1 VATIDAGFTC
11 PNVDGTITTG
21 GCVYCDN
28 RSFSPNRRLPRAT
41 VYEQIERS
49 LPKLRGRYGAEAFI
63 AYFQAGTNTHA
74 PVEKLRRLYDQALA
88 HSEIV
93 GLAIG
98 TRPDSLPE
106 PVLQLLE
113 EYAQRVPVY
122 LELGLQTIHERSLA
136 WMNRGHGVAEFLDAV
151 DRCQG
156 RGLDLSVHVILGL
169 PGETRDD
176 MMATADV
183 LAGLPIQGVKIH
195 NLYVVKGTPLETQYL
210 AGQVRALDREEYV
223 GLVVDFLER
232 TPDDRVIH
240 RVTGEAPPEYLVAP
254 EWALDKDA
262 LLIAIDREFERRGTQ
277 QGQCCS
283 PRRLRRRWAMP
294 LAAAQAQPPQ

>member
-1 VATIDAGFTC
+1 
-11 PNVDGTITTG
+11 
-21 GCVYCDN
+21 
-28 RSFSPNRRLPRAT
+28 
-41 VYEQIERS
+41 
-49 LPKLRGRYGAEAFI
+49 
-63 AYFQAGTNTHA
+63 
-74 PVEKLRRLYDQALA
+74 
-88 HSEIV
+88 
-93 GLAIG
+93 
-98 TRPDSLPE
+98 
-106 PVLQLLE
+106 
-113 EYAQRVPVY
+113 
-122 LELGLQTIHERSLA
+122 
-136 WMNRGHGVAEFLDAV
+136 MNRGHGVAEFLDAV

-169 PGETRDD
+169 PGESRDD

-210 AGQVRALDREEYV
+210 AGQARTLTREEYV

-262 LLIAIDREFERRGTQ
+262 LLIAIDREFERRGTH
-277 QGQCCS
+277 QGQYCS
-283 PRRLRRRWAMP
+283 PRKLSRRWALP
-294 LAAAQAQPPQ
+294 LASV